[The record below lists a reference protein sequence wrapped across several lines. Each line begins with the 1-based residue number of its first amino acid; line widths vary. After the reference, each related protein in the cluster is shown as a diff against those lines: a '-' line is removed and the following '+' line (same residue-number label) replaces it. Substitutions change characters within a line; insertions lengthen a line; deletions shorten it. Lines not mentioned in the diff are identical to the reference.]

1 MSSSTLS
8 EGAHHRLDST
18 DPSVALRIARE
29 SLFTLGNLT
38 AGILS
43 EYHDVTSSSVLL
55 EKLQAFRV
63 VYEEAVARLQKP
75 SFRIATIGTTSSG
88 KSTIVNALLGRKIAP
103 IEAQEMSAG
112 ILRIRHGE
120 RSKLVIYN
128 TEGATWECGTWED
141 LRDEEI
147 YSRLKLTMEA
157 YHQERRKKKKKRDE
171 AEVGIPQVDVEC
183 PLLPVRNPFLLGLP
197 EGLQVE
203 IYDLPGLNSIQDR
216 TSLRII
222 QEHVSKCFSFVA
234 LDYSQTDWQGRETLL
249 RELKDVVEFLRGQTS
264 LMVFLLNR
272 VDMRNQTDNPLEQ
285 RIEELREEIQEILA
299 LPEPPCIVPLSAI
312 ALFYAQCA
320 WGANSSEASDVDPST
335 RR

>member
-1 MSSSTLS
+1 VP
-8 EGAHHRLDST
+8 G
-18 DPSVALRIARE
+18 
-29 SLFTLGNLT
+29 F
-38 AGILS
+38 
-43 EYHDVTSSSVLL
+43 
-55 EKLQAFRV
+55 
-63 VYEEAVARLQKP
+63 
-75 SFRIATIGTTSSG
+75 
-88 KSTIVNALLGRKIAP
+88 
-103 IEAQEMSAG
+103 
-112 ILRIRHGE
+112 LRIRHGE
-120 RSKLVIYN
+120 RSRLVIHN

-157 YHQERRKKKKKRDE
+157 YHQERRKKRKKRDE

-264 LMVFLLNR
+264 LMIFLLNR

-335 RR
+335 RLDGQLSF

>member
-1 MSSSTLS
+1 MP
-8 EGAHHRLDST
+8 G
-18 DPSVALRIARE
+18 
-29 SLFTLGNLT
+29 F
-38 AGILS
+38 
-43 EYHDVTSSSVLL
+43 
-55 EKLQAFRV
+55 
-63 VYEEAVARLQKP
+63 
-75 SFRIATIGTTSSG
+75 
-88 KSTIVNALLGRKIAP
+88 
-103 IEAQEMSAG
+103 
-112 ILRIRHGE
+112 LRIRHSE
-120 RSKLVIYN
+120 RSRLVIHN

-157 YHQERRKKKKKRDE
+157 YHQERRKKRKKRDK

-203 IYDLPGLNSIQDR
+203 IYDLTGLNSIQDR

-299 LPEPPCIVPLSAI
+299 LPEPPCIVPLSTI